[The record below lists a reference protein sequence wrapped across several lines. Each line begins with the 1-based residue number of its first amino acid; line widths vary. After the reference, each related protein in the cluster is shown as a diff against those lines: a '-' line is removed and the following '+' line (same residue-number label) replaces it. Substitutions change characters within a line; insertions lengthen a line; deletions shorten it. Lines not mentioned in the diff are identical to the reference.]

1 MNYRSAKNS
10 GIILA
15 GGGGHCKSLIDVLEC
30 AKMPIAGIVHGPDTE
45 MRDVLGY
52 PPLGRDG
59 DLPALRKSFAS
70 ALVSV
75 GQIKSPAIRM
85 RLFSLL
91 RELDFNLPVVISPL
105 AHVSKHAIAGAGSA
119 IMHGAIVNSGAVVG
133 ENCIVNSRALLEH
146 DCIVGNHCHI
156 SVGAVLCGGVK
167 VGDGAF
173 IGAGAVCRE
182 NVHIGKGAIIGMGAF
197 VHKDIEPYAIFR
209 GN

>member
-1 MNYRSAKNS
+1 MNS
-10 GIILA
+10 GSARNSGVILV

-30 AKMPIAGIVHGPDTE
+30 AKMPIAGIVHGPETE
-45 MRDVLGY
+45 MEDVLGY
-52 PPLGRDG
+52 PALGRDG

-75 GQIKSPAIRM
+75 GQIKSPAIRL
-85 RLFSLL
+85 RLFNLL
-91 RELDFNLPVVISPL
+91 RELDFNLPLVLSPL
-105 AHVSKHAIAGAGSA
+105 AHVSKHATVGAGSA
-119 IMHGAIVNSGAVVG
+119 IMHGSLVNSGAVVG
-133 ENCIVNSRALLEH
+133 ENCIINSRSVLEH

-167 VGDGAF
+167 AGDGAF

-182 NVHIGKGAIIGMGAF
+182 NVHIGEGAVIGMGVL
-197 VHKDIEPYAIFR
+197 VHKDVDPYAIFR